1 MDPSKDINAYKSLGK
16 RPGDADAEMSSEP
29 RFADLPFEAKQ
40 KAAREFLDS
49 LWLNLKEGDYI
60 DALDTVPKWCLA
72 QAVARDENSV
82 RCHFDGWSSKWDVSC
97 RWSSNKIAPFRRF
110 SRGYTGQVKTPLRQG
125 MVFDA
130 EACRYEREEIESLIA
145 RDFQGISAYALTQY
159 LRGKLFIEVDFV
171 LSSPTY
177 TDSDCAEV
185 NEFLRATIRLV
196 VAWLNKVPSLL

>member
-1 MDPSKDINAYKSLGK
+1 
-16 RPGDADAEMSSEP
+16 
-29 RFADLPFEAKQ
+29 
-40 KAAREFLDS
+40 
-49 LWLNLKEGDYI
+49 
-60 DALDTVPKWCLA
+60 
-72 QAVARDENSV
+72 
-82 RCHFDGWSSKWDVSC
+82 
-97 RWSSNKIAPFRRF
+97 
-110 SRGYTGQVKTPLRQG
+110 